1 MTERP
6 KFVCFRFSD
15 EENAALDAAAT
26 RRGVSKSELIRIQ
39 LLEVTTPYIRPVANP
54 NQTDLFQG
62 KK

>member
-15 EENAALDAAAT
+15 EENAALDAAAA

-39 LLEVTTPYIRPVANP
+39 LLEVTTPYIRPVVNP

>member
-1 MTERP
+1 MIDRP
-6 KFVCFRFSD
+6 KFVCFRVSD
-15 EENAALDAAAT
+15 EENAALDAAAA

-39 LLEVTTPYIRPVANP
+39 LLEVTTPYILPVVNP

>member
-15 EENAALDAAAT
+15 EENAALDAAAA
-26 RRGVSKSELIRIQ
+26 RRGLSKSELIRIQ
-39 LLEVTTPYIRPVANP
+39 LLEVTTPYIRPVVNP

>member
-1 MTERP
+1 MTERL

-15 EENAALDAAAT
+15 EENAALDAAAA

-39 LLEVTTPYIRPVANP
+39 LLEVTTPYIRPVVNP